1 MDLSGLIY
9 LEGVLTPELSQ
20 EIVSWLD
27 QQTWSNKLK
36 RRTQHY
42 GYEYDYS
49 SRSVSPK
56 PTTPIHGPIKVV
68 ANWLARTGLITP
80 TQCIVNEYLRD
91 QGISAHTDSNQFGP
105 VVVSI
110 SLLQPC
116 NMIFSKGEEKLSKS
130 RATPELL
137 WPAQTSRVKHS
148 VTLMP
153 NSMVAMTGEARSVY
167 RHEIPVRKTVT
178 MPDGSTYHKPDG
190 YRRISLTFRTL
201 AQ

>member
-9 LEGVLTPELSQ
+9 LEGVITPELSG
-20 EIVSWLD
+20 EILCWLD

-68 ANWLARTGLITP
+68 ADWLSKSGLINP
-80 TQCIVNEYLRD
+80 TQCIVNEYLKD
-91 QGISAHTDSNQFGP
+91 QGIAAHTDSNQFGP
-105 VVVSI
+105 VIVSI

-116 NMIFSKGEEKLSKS
+116 NMIFSKGDQKYT
-130 RATPELL
+130 A
-137 WPAQTSRVKHS
+137 
-148 VTLMP
+148 TLMP
-153 NSMVAMTGEARSVY
+153 NSMVAMTGEARTVY

-178 MPDGSTYHKPDG
+178 MSDGSTYHKPDH